1 MLFTDR
7 YAVQP
12 YGHGRRSMCVAWEG
26 GVAML
31 GCDITEPRL
40 RCVLPF
46 KAVPAQMALLRKTT
60 SKQLRQWGTPDVVED
75 AELLVTELA
84 SNVVKHVGEG
94 EPATLILEW
103 NEGRLRLEVH
113 DTSPVSPS
121 MNEADWDHECGRGLH
136 LIAFVATDWG
146 TAHTAVSKSVWCEIA
161 PARKLPRPC
170 ADAGLPGVGSSEA
183 WRRPGLLGSDP
194 ENRGRDS
201 VSHEP

>member
-1 MLFTDR
+1 
-7 YAVQP
+7 
-12 YGHGRRSMCVAWEG
+12 
-26 GVAML
+26 ML

-146 TAHTAVSKSVWCEIA
+146 TRIRQSASPFGARSRQPQTASTVRRCGPAGRRFFGSVA
-161 PARKLPRPC
+161 TARATRERP
-170 ADAGLPGVGSSEA
+170 
-183 WRRPGLLGSDP
+183 
-194 ENRGRDS
+194 
-201 VSHEP
+201 